1 MLDYFWVALGGAL
14 GSVLRYGVAM
24 LSLRWGGNLPYGTLT
39 VNVIGCLIIGMFL
52 PAAFK
57 IPLSMRLF
65 IVTGFLGGLTTF
77 STFSF
82 ESWTFFQAGLYWQGF
97 FNVFLTLALSL
108 LATGLGY
115 FVMTRFS

>member
-14 GSVLRYGVAM
+14 GSVLRYGIAI
-24 LSLRWGGNLPYGTLT
+24 LSLRWGGSLPYGTLT
-39 VNVIGCLIIGMFL
+39 VNIFGCLIIGMFL
-52 PAAFK
+52 PAALK

-65 IVTGFLGGLTTF
+65 IVTGFLGGFTTF

-82 ESWTFFQAGLYWQGF
+82 ESWTFFQSGLYWQGF
-97 FNVFLTLALSL
+97 FYVLLTVALSL

-115 FVMTRFS
+115 FVMIRFS